1 MSIQELAGLA
11 QHPRQR
17 LTDRQVATVNTLI
30 EAALAEVRA
39 SGYDQLTI
47 RAVAT
52 RAGVTHTTAYSYFAS
67 KAHLV
72 AEVFWR
78 RLQEVPRP
86 AVDPGAPLVERVRHA
101 IEGPALI
108 FDGEPELTHATTSAL
123 LSTDP
128 ETCRLR
134 DVIGRELAER
144 IDAAAG
150 PDLAPE
156 VGQALLLAFSG
167 AMVQAGMGYLDFAG
181 VVERMASFAQLLD
194 RGTP

>member
-1 MSIQELAGLA
+1 MSIQELGGLA

-17 LTDRQVATVNTLI
+17 LTDRQMTMVKALI
-30 EAALAEVRA
+30 EAGLAEVRA

-78 RLQEVPRP
+78 RLQEVPPP
-86 AVDPGAPLVERVRHA
+86 AIDAGAPLVERVRRA

-108 FDGEPELTHATTSAL
+108 LDGEPELTHATTSAL

-128 ETCRLR
+128 ETLRLR

-150 PDLAPE
+150 PDLPPE
-156 VGQALLLAFSG
+156 VGEALLLAFSG

-181 VVERMASFAQLLD
+181 VVERMTSFAQLLD
-194 RGTP
+194 GRTP